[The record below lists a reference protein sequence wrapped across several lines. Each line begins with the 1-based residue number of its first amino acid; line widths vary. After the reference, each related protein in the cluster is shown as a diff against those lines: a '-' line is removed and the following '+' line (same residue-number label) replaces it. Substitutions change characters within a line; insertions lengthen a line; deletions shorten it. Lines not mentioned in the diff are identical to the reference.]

1 MQNKSLLLLMSIL
14 LLWCGQTFAS
24 GFAIIEQSVSGLG
37 NAFAGGAA
45 SAEDASTV
53 YYNPAGMMLLD
64 GSQATAGVHYIMPS
78 VKFKSEQ
85 DANVLGG
92 DLGSDNGGQAGITKI
107 VPNLYYSNRIS
118 DKLAFGLGI
127 NAPFGLSTEY
137 DKTWVG
143 RYHAVDSEVVT
154 ININPSVAFKLTDK
168 LSFGVGLN
176 AQYMEATLSSM
187 VDGGL
192 VNASLASRYASG
204 DITPVTSMADFA
216 MAADP
221 TNISNT
227 QNDILAENE
236 ADDWSYGFNLGLM
249 YEFSKDTRLGA
260 MYRSEIKHKLKGEVK
275 TTVPTSM
282 EHLAVLF
289 AEQDINGT
297 VTLPAMAGV
306 SVFHQLTEKLA
317 IMADITWTQ
326 WSSFDE
332 LTINFEG
339 TGIADSSST
348 TTTENWDD
356 TWRYSVGATY
366 QATEDLLLRIG
377 TAYDETP
384 ISDEYRTP
392 RIPGED
398 RIWLSFGAGYKIL
411 DNLVIDAAYTHL
423 FVKDSK
429 MEKYATPDTE
439 DESRGTVIGEFEN
452 AVDIASIQLTYNF

>member
-1 MQNKSLLLLMSIL
+1 MQNKSFLLLMSIL

-143 RYHAVDSEVVT
+143 RYHAVESEVVT
-154 ININPSVAFKLTDK
+154 ININPSVAFQLTEK
-168 LSFGVGLN
+168 LSFGVGFN

-192 VNASLASRYASG
+192 VGATAG
-204 DITPVTSMADFA
+204 
-216 MAADP
+216 AAIVP
-221 TNISNT
+221 SQTA
-227 QNDILAENE
+227 NDVYVKNN
-236 ADDWSYGFNLGLM
+236 ADDWGYGYNLGLI
-249 YEFSKDTRLGA
+249 YAFTSKNRLGLH
-260 MYRSEIKHKLKGEVK
+260 YRSEIKHKLEGDVK
-275 TTVPTSM
+275 VDVPESLYTTTFTHPVYGDIP
-282 EHLAVLF
+282 LASLF
-289 AEQDINGT
+289 SDQNINGT
-297 VTLPAMAGV
+297 ITLPAMASV
-306 SVFHQLTEKLA
+306 SYFHQLTDKLA
-317 IMADITWTQ
+317 IMADVTWTE
-326 WSSFDE
+326 WSSFDK

-339 TGIADSSST
+339 AGLAGSNSST
-348 TTTENWDD
+348 TTEKWDD

-411 DNLVIDAAYTHL
+411 DNLIVDLAYTHL
-423 FVKDSK
+423 FVEDAK
-429 MEKYATPDTE
+429 MEKSATDPEDT
-439 DESRGTVIGEFEN
+439 SRGTVVGTFEN
-452 AVDIASIQLTYNF
+452 SVDIASIQLTYNF